1 MRGSKAST
9 RRAALMARVV
19 SQFRQPTGT
28 AGRLAGW
35 IMATRPSNRLRNAR
49 TLELLQI
56 APTDTVLELG
66 YGPGFA
72 AALAAARLREGRLYG
87 LDHSAVMHAQATR
100 RNARDVVAGRVALRI
115 GDILESAADLPRF
128 DKIYS
133 VNVVQF
139 WPDPRRVF
147 TRLKELLKP
156 RGAIATTYMPRV
168 GSNKDGQ
175 AAAKAKEL
183 TMLLHEIGFDHLETH
198 WLFERP
204 APAFCVVARSAVD

>member
-1 MRGSKAST
+1 
-9 RRAALMARVV
+9 MARIV

-35 IMATRPSNRLRNAR
+35 IMATRPSNRLRDSR
-49 TLELLQI
+49 TLDLLRL
-56 APTDTVLELG
+56 ASSDTVMELG
-66 YGPGFA
+66 YGPGYA

-87 LDHSAVMHAQATR
+87 VDHSAVMLAQAVR
-100 RNARDVVAGRVALRI
+100 RNARGVASGKVVLRLGNVLDAAG
-115 GDILESAADLPRF
+115 ELPLF

-147 TRLKELLKP
+147 AKLEELLKP
-156 RGAIATTYMPRV
+156 RGTIATTYMPRV
-168 GSNKDGQ
+168 GSNKVGQ
-175 AAAKAKEL
+175 AAAKAEKL
-183 TMLLHEIGFDHLETH
+183 TMLLRELGFEQIETH
-198 WLFERP
+198 WLMHRP

>member
-1 MRGSKAST
+1 
-9 RRAALMARVV
+9 MARIA

-35 IMATRPSNRLRNAR
+35 IMATRPSNRLRNTR
-49 TLELLQI
+49 TVELLQL
-56 APTDTVLELG
+56 APGDTVLEVG

-87 LDHSAVMHAQATR
+87 LDHSAVMHAQAVR
-100 RNARDVVAGRVALRI
+100 RNARDSASGKVTLRI
-115 GDILESAADLPRF
+115 GDVLDTTAELPRF

-175 AAAKAKEL
+175 AAAKAREL
-183 TMLLHEIGFDHLETH
+183 TMLLREIGFDQIEMH
-198 WLFERP
+198 WLVDRP
-204 APAFCVVARSAVD
+204 APAFCVVAKTALD